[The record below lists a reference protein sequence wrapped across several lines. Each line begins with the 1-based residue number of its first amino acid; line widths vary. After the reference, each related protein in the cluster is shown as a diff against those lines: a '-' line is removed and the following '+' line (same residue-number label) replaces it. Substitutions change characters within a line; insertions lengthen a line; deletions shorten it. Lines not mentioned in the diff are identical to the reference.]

1 MQTLQPI
8 RLNIRANIK
17 ACWRKEVIIWKPDGY
32 CKSGMGKGVVFFP
45 PPQSCCSAETVF
57 LFRKSNL
64 PAFQSPSPDWL
75 LLYPVAACYTPPSS
89 ADLSF
94 ITCASVISPP
104 NFALHT
110 LFYRLPSW
118 SPPPASSCIPPPP
131 SPLSPSTQ
139 LQVIF
144 TRHCSHIL
152 SYHCSHLFID
162 FYLSSPSILS
172 ISPGF

>member
-32 CKSGMGKGVVFFP
+32 CKSGMGKGVS

-75 LLYPVAACYTPPSS
+75 LLYPVAACYAPASS

-94 ITCASVISPP
+94 ITRASVISPP
-104 NFALHT
+104 NVALHT
-110 LFYRLPSW
+110 LFYHLPSW
-118 SPPPASSCIPPPP
+118 SPPPPPPASHLPP
-131 SPLSPSTQ
+131 SALSPSTR